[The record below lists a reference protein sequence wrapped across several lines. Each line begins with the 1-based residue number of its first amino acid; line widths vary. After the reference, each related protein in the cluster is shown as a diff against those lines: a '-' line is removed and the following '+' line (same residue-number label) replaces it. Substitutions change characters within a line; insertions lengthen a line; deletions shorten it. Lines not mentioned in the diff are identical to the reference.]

1 MQIVKIYP
9 NNKNKCDFSIRKHQ
23 NKYFVFEK
31 DRALRTDLEELHLA
45 EKEINSIVF
54 ARKKNKLTKVVLEP
68 ESCAVCKTTF
78 VPSRKNH
85 LCCSPVCSRKNY
97 KNNQS
102 MSLKEAEPLG
112 EDYVLQEPLNTHCVA
127 EIFEQ
132 PLKEVLDEFQ
142 KFTEKEMRLDFR
154 KKKVD
159 QFATDIVDYVI
170 VWCELNM
177 DKYFSIDNLFNEL
190 LNYKIVDLNKKT
202 FINVFAS
209 LLTYEDAGFK
219 VSGRFDFTN
228 SESLFNLRNRLSETI
243 FEENAIPTEEQY
255 TKVAVIRLMT
265 SQLRLFLYERNKLKQ
280 DKPQP
285 ISNAFDSAIFQG
297 LLEMIQN
304 LANQNK
310 IIGENLEKCLEI
322 TQNQETN
329 LREIAIAQIETNYSN
344 KSEMIDLKFV
354 LNSIREKVSEITQ
367 KRKGLFR

>member
-1 MQIVKIYP
+1 MQIIKIYP
-9 NNKNKCDFSIRKHQ
+9 NNKNKCDFSIRKQQ

-31 DRALRTDLEELHLA
+31 DRALRTDLEALYLA
-45 EKEINSIVF
+45 ETEINSIVF
-54 ARKKNKLTKVVLEP
+54 ARKKNKLTKTKVVLEP
-68 ESCAVCKTTF
+68 KSCVVCKTTF

-85 LCCSPVCSRKNY
+85 NCCDAVCSRKNY
-97 KNNQS
+97 TNNQS
-102 MSLKEAEPLG
+102 FKEADPIVKES
-112 EDYVLQEPLNTHCVA
+112 VLQEPINTHCVT
-127 EIFEQ
+127 ELFEQ
-132 PLKEVLDEFQ
+132 PLSEVLNEFQ
-142 KFTEKEMRLDFR
+142 EFTEKEMRLDFR

-159 QFATDIVDYVI
+159 QFATDIVDYVF

-177 DKYFSIDNLFNEL
+177 DKYFSLDNLFNEL

-202 FINVFAS
+202 FINVFTS

-219 VSGRFDFTN
+219 VSERFDFTN

-280 DKPQP
+280 EKPQP
-285 ISNAFDSAIFQG
+285 ISNAFDTAIFQG

-329 LREIAIAQIETNYSN
+329 LREIAIAQVETNCSN

>member
-1 MQIVKIYP
+1 MQIIKIYP
-9 NNKNKCDFSIRKHQ
+9 NNKNKCDFSIRKQQ

-31 DRALRTDLEELHLA
+31 DRALRTDLEALYLA
-45 EKEINSIVF
+45 ETEINSIVF
-54 ARKKNKLTKVVLEP
+54 ARKKNKLTKTKVVLEP
-68 ESCAVCKTTF
+68 KSCVVCKTTF

-85 LCCSPVCSRKNY
+85 NCCDAACSRKNY
-97 KNNQS
+97 TNNQS
-102 MSLKEAEPLG
+102 FKEADPIVKE
-112 EDYVLQEPLNTHCVA
+112 YVLQEPINTHCA
-127 EIFEQ
+127 TELFEQ
-132 PLKEVLDEFQ
+132 PLEKVLNEFHE
-142 KFTEKEMRLDFR
+142 FTEKEMRLDFR
-154 KKKVD
+154 KKKVEE
-159 QFATDIVDYVI
+159 FATDIVDYVF

-219 VSGRFDFTN
+219 VSEGFDFTN

-280 DKPQP
+280 EKPQP
-285 ISNAFDSAIFQG
+285 ISNAFDTAIFQG

-329 LREIAIAQIETNYSN
+329 LREIAIAHIETNYSN
-344 KSEMIDLKFV
+344 KSEIIDLKFV